1 MNGIALRTM
10 SPEEEVAS
18 PLLIS
23 PIRLEGNLPT
33 FTSPLTPSKL
43 EKAKAVPPPK
53 ASRKPWKSFLPPQE
67 SSEGL
72 PTVQPP
78 SLLAIAGGGFPRH
91 RASVILSG
99 PLRPSAPF

>member
-1 MNGIALRTM
+1 M

-43 EKAKAVPPPK
+43 EKAKAVPPQRLHGNPG
-53 ASRKPWKSFLPPQE
+53 SLSFRLKSLQKVFPL
-67 SSEGL
+67 SSL
-72 PTVQPP
+72 
-78 SLLAIAGGGFPRH
+78 RH
-91 RASVILSG
+91 CLQ
-99 PLRPSAPF
+99 